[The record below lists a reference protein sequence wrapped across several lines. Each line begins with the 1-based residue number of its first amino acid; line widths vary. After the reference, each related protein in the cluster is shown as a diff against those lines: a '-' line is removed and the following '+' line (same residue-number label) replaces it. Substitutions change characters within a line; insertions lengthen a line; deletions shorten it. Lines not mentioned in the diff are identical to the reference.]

1 MASLETIANN
11 FIYFAGG
18 VSLLVSI
25 SELWV
30 RKRRM
35 ENFLSLGLFFCFGML
50 MFQIGF
56 MAARSVLAHPHL
68 MYLHMTFLYLVGPFG
83 YFCYFLIILPYDT
96 LPARKILYLLPAA
109 IALGFDIYYMLM
121 PAESQVDFLQALL
134 YTGDTTQHIWVR
146 VLYALAGVQI
156 FVYLGMLVIRFI
168 IIWIKES
175 HAAIILIS
183 ICFLIYTIVASMLE
197 ISGYCMASL
206 VQMKWGGFL
215 MAFIFILSFPVS
227 QRYPRFLQLIMD
239 EAEKK
244 SRPKSL
250 LDNLDVDQLIIRL
263 KECMIE
269 KKMFMNEDLTLKDL
283 ADELSVTVH
292 QLSQIL
298 NERLSTNFNNFVNR
312 YRINESKMILLDDPD
327 RSVLSI
333 AYAVGFNT
341 KSSFYYAFSRFTG
354 TTPHDYRREN
364 L

>member
-1 MASLETIANN
+1 MAILETVTNN
-11 FIYFAGG
+11 FIFFAGG

-35 ENFLSLGLFFCFGML
+35 ENYLSLGLFFCFGML

-56 MAARSVLAHPHL
+56 MATGSVLASPHL
-68 MYLHMTFLYLVGPFG
+68 VYLHMTFLYLVGPFG

-96 LPARKILYLLPAA
+96 LPARKIFNLLPAA
-109 IALGFDIYYMLM
+109 IALVFDIYFMLL
-121 PAESQVDFLQALL
+121 PAESQVQFLQELL
-134 YTGDTTQHIWVR
+134 YTGDSTQHIWVR

-168 IIWIKES
+168 ILWIKES
-175 HAAIILIS
+175 HVAIILIL
-183 ICFLIYTIVASMLE
+183 ICFLIYTIIASMLE
-197 ISGYCMASL
+197 ISGYCMVSVAQL
-206 VQMKWGGFL
+206 KWGGFL

-227 QRYPRFLQLIMD
+227 QQYPRFLQLIMD

-250 LDNLDVDQLIIRL
+250 VDNLDVDRLIIRL
-263 KECMIE
+263 KECMTE
-269 KKMFMNEDLTLKDL
+269 QKMFMNEDLTLKDL
-283 ADELSVTVH
+283 AGEISISVH

-298 NERLSTNFNNFVNR
+298 NEHLATNFNNFVNR
-312 YRINESKMILLDDPD
+312 YRINESKMILLDEPD
-327 RSVLSI
+327 RSVISI

-354 TTPHDYRREN
+354 MTPQDYRREN